1 MGFREAAARFS
12 AEVESALTRAR
23 RAVSEARAQSGEF
36 RRDTAEL
43 AEQERT
49 GRPRE
54 PEPAPVVEP
63 DDEDFSQHQIMV
75 DAAPRE
81 EDSAKNTAECTE
93 PREEPEPEPEPAPS
107 RDDEDFSQQRILLDV
122 TDEHYRP
129 ESLGTGLFELP
140 EPENPR

>member
-1 MGFREAAARFS
+1 MTGQDGFRGAAARFS
-12 AEVESALTRAR
+12 AEVEAALTRAR
-23 RAVSEARAQSGEF
+23 RAASEARAQSGEF

-43 AEQERT
+43 AERARS

-54 PEPAPVVEP
+54 PEPAPVPEP
-63 DDEDFSQHQIMV
+63 EDEDFSQHQIMV

-81 EDSAKNTAECTE
+81 EPE
-93 PREEPEPEPEPAPS
+93 PDRTEPEPEPEPETAPT
-107 RDDEDFSQQRILLDV
+107 RDDEDFSRQRVLFDV

-129 ESLGTGLFELP
+129 ESLGTGIFELP